1 MQEATKGGSDEWKEG
16 ELIRDRKAESGKQLG
31 IYDPPG
37 PCPDPT
43 EAGAQVCLPQ
53 AGSLLSWTDP
63 KPRQTQA
70 LPGRT
75 SKGTDLEPLTLS
87 GQVSGGGMIF
97 VSVITFDLESS
108 LRRKVY
114 CTYIFC
120 SFHCSLC
127 LPDALRF
134 LLLLFPFCLKSFL
147 SPFFRS
153 VG

>member
-1 MQEATKGGSDEWKEG
+1 MENSWASMIPQAPVPTQQKQAT
-16 ELIRDRKAESGKQLG
+16 
-31 IYDPPG
+31 
-37 PCPDPT
+37 
-43 EAGAQVCLPQ
+43 QVCLPQ

-63 KPRQTQA
+63 EPHQTQA

-75 SKGTDLEPLTLS
+75 SQGTDPEPLTLS
-87 GQVSGGGMIF
+87 GPVSGGGMIF
-97 VSVITFDLESS
+97 ASVITFDLESS

-120 SFHCSLC
+120 SFHCLLC
-127 LPDALRF
+127 LPDGLRF